1 MAFLRKETSEGNI
14 GLLYSIIQK
23 TIRRGLENECLYYSK
38 ILFDEG
44 TPNSLRKRL
53 IYVTNEDIGHIE
65 LSNEIMNCDD
75 VDLFKYVVIC
85 CRLQKTHDPAWLS
98 RLALHYCMNNL
109 ETDNEELIEAKKMTY
124 LVKDKKYKEIRE
136 YLGKYGK
143 MYTFTSRNNLV
154 WSSYILFKN
163 RKELNQS
170 YSLQVDIPE
179 AIKFDE
185 IPFWV
190 KDKHV
195 IGGTKGY
202 KFFFDHSLVVNY
214 NIYDNMWGEGDDK
227 YADECKKVYLDD
239 EEKLG
244 NGKTKYLKNLWLN
257 KQEKKDEY
265 ETIIKGYK
273 DVIQV
278 QLITSKNKPQ
288 VYFVTD
294 VNDNK
299 KYVLKGPL
307 DYDMRK
313 KINKTELLKKKLGL
327 NELNVNFIKLDGN
340 HWMKSDCILDYDK
353 DEKELKSSK
362 LEKNI
367 YIYKGIN
374 SNIDFDDIIKTNFIG
389 IFEQYLFRLLV
400 GCNDHCARNFI
411 KKENKIYSIDDHCL
425 DLDIDDEIF
434 NKIKMKKNIKID
446 WDKNII
452 DNKDIIINILKEWNE
467 KLCTDFYKQR
477 IFKLINIIY
486 NKI

>member
-1 MAFLRKETSEGNI
+1 MAFLRKKTSEGNI

-98 RLALHYCMNNL
+98 RLALHYCMNDL
-109 ETDNEELIEAKKMTY
+109 ETDNFELIEAKKMTF

-143 MYTFTSRNNLV
+143 MYTFTSKNNLV

-163 RKELNQS
+163 RKELNQN
-170 YSLQVDIPE
+170 YSLEVDIPE
-179 AIKFDE
+179 VFKFNE
-185 IPFWV
+185 IPYWV

-195 IGGTKGY
+195 VGGVKGY
-202 KFFFDHSLVVNY
+202 KFFFENSLVVLE
-214 NIYDNMWGEGDDK
+214 NIYENMLGEGGDK

-239 EEKLG
+239 EKKLG
-244 NGKTKYLKNLWLN
+244 NGKTNYLKKIWLN
-257 KQEKKDEY
+257 SKDNY

-278 QLITSKNKPQ
+278 QLITSRGKPQ

-294 VNDNK
+294 INDNK
-299 KYVLKGPL
+299 KYVLKGPII
-307 DYDMRK
+307 YDMKK
-313 KINKTELLKKKLGL
+313 KINKTELMKKKLGM
-327 NELNVNFIKLDGN
+327 NTLNVTFIKLDGKI
-340 HWMKSDCILDYDK
+340 WMKSDCILDYNK
-353 DEKELKSSK
+353 DNKELKSSK
-362 LEKNI
+362 LESNI
-367 YIYKGIN
+367 YIYSGDN
-374 SNIDFDDIIKTNFIG
+374 SNINFDMISKNFME
-389 IFEQYLFRLLV
+389 IFEQYLFRIFI
-400 GCNDHCARNFI
+400 GCNDHCVRNIIEKDLKF
-411 KKENKIYSIDDHCL
+411 YSIDDHCL
-425 DLDIDDEIF
+425 DIDVNLDEL
-434 NKIKMKKNIKID
+434 NKIKMRKDIKII
-446 WDKNII
+446 W
-452 DNKDIIINILKEWNE
+452 DNKIKENKDNIFKILKDWEGNVE
-467 KLCTDFYKQR
+467 TDYYKKR
-477 IFKLINIIY
+477 LTNLMELF
-486 NKI
+486 